1 MRDAPGMM
9 EIAGVVGVISKH
21 SLGTVK
27 GYLTGPPTL
36 RLPIRF
42 GIGIGIGIGIRDP
55 TLTMTIG
62 QLRKIMAYSI
72 NDLSLVLV

>member
-1 MRDAPGMM
+1 MM

-27 GYLTGPPTL
+27 GGYLTGPPTL
-36 RLPIRF
+36 RLPIRS
-42 GIGIGIGIGIRDP
+42 GIGIGIGIRDP